1 MKQIVVIS
9 GKGGTGKTT
18 VAASFAALAHDKV
31 VVDCD
36 VDAADLYILLK
47 PTILEQHAFVGGKVA
62 VIDSERCIG
71 CGQCSEACRF
81 DAIDAQFVVDPASCE
96 GCGLCSRICPA
107 NAIAMRDKQSGE
119 WFVSSTAYGPF
130 VHAKLGIAE
139 ENSGKLVS
147 LLRQNAQAIAERQQC
162 GTIIIDGSPG
172 IGCAVIA
179 SLTGADL
186 VLVVTE
192 PTLSGLHDLL
202 RVVELARH
210 FHSKIAVAVNKYDL
224 NIEMTRQIEDACR
237 QQDLALAGRIPYDPV
252 VTEAMVA
259 RKTVVDYSSGEAARQ
274 LRALWETVNGL
285 C

>member
-18 VAASFAALAHDKV
+18 VAASFAALARDKV

-47 PTILEQHAFVGGKVA
+47 PTTLEQHAFVGSKVA

-81 DAIDAQFVVDPASCE
+81 DAIDAQFVVDPGSCE

-107 NAIAMRDKQSGE
+107 DAITMHDKQSGE

-139 ENSGKLVS
+139 ENSGKL
-147 LLRQNAQAIAERQQC
+147 
-162 GTIIIDGSPG
+162 
-172 IGCAVIA
+172 
-179 SLTGADL
+179 
-186 VLVVTE
+186 
-192 PTLSGLHDLL
+192 
-202 RVVELARH
+202 
-210 FHSKIAVAVNKYDL
+210 
-224 NIEMTRQIEDACR
+224 
-237 QQDLALAGRIPYDPV
+237 
-252 VTEAMVA
+252 
-259 RKTVVDYSSGEAARQ
+259 
-274 LRALWETVNGL
+274 
-285 C
+285 